1 MIIGGYVACIAY
13 VFFLIFAVGPF
24 VQKKT
29 SIESSRKT
37 IHTMLFVVWV
47 LIDIFLKN
55 TIHQII
61 VPVIFIILNALSYK
75 FKFYKSVEREEGNHL
90 GTVYFAIAITV
101 IMTVAYFFPTM
112 YYATGIASFCLTV
125 GDGFA
130 ALIGYNTK
138 SRKLIS
144 TKTLNGTISCI
155 VASAICIFA
164 FCSIYPVH
172 LSIVSILLIA
182 VLTGILELTGKGL
195 DNFTIS
201 FGVFLASNA
210 LINNYSSNLLMS
222 LAIAILIFTI
232 VFFAKAITYA
242 GSLFSMVIVFSFSY
256 FGGIWGLTFLLLT
269 YFTIFFVAILKK
281 RNGKRESISRPRG
294 FLQILINGGLG
305 TLFIILFGISKKPEF
320 MIISVVAIGGC
331 FVDSLS
337 SDIGVLSSKAPIDII
352 KFKPIDNGLSG
363 GVSVLGT
370 TSAFVASLLIAIY
383 TKCFFETPISTSIF
397 ICALVFFQTVLDSIL
412 GSVFQAKYKCTACG
426 KITET
431 HCCCDMKTEHYS
443 GIMFVNNNMVNIL
456 TSLIVVAI
464 AIAIFAR

>member
-29 SIESSRKT
+29 NIESSRKT

-47 LIDIFLKN
+47 LIDLFLKN

-75 FKFYKSVEREEGNHL
+75 FKFYKSVEREEENHL
-90 GTVYFAIAITV
+90 GTVYFAIAITA
-101 IMTVAYFFPTM
+101 IMAVAYFFPIM

-138 SRKLIS
+138 SRKLLP
-144 TKTLNGTISCI
+144 TKTLNGTICCI
-155 VASAICIFA
+155 AASAISIFV
-164 FCSIYPVH
+164 FCAIYHVH

-182 VLTGILELTGKGL
+182 VLAGILELTGKGL

-201 FGVFLASNA
+201 FGVFLASSA
-210 LINNYSSNLLMS
+210 LINNYSSDLLMS
-222 LAIAILIFTI
+222 LAIAILIFAI
-232 VFFAKAITYA
+232 VFFARAITYA
-242 GSLFSMVIVFSFSY
+242 GSVLSMVIVFSFSY
-256 FGGIWGLTFLLLT
+256 FGGSWGLTFLLLT
-269 YFTIFFVAILKK
+269 YFTIFFVAVLKK
-281 RNGKRESISRPRG
+281 NNGKRKGNSRPRS

-305 TLFIILFGISKKPEF
+305 TLFVILFGIYKNPKF
-320 MIISVVAIGGC
+320 MIISVIAIGGC

-337 SDIGVLSSKAPIDII
+337 SDIGVLSSKTPVDII

-370 TSAFVASLLIAIY
+370 TSAFIASLLIAIY
-383 TKCFFETPISTSIF
+383 AKFFFATTISTAIV
-397 ICALVFFQTVLDSIL
+397 ICALVFFQTVLDSVF
-412 GSVFQAKYKCTACG
+412 GSAFQAKYKCTVCS
-426 KITET
+426 KISESNY
-431 HCCCDMKTEHYS
+431 CCDTKTEHFS
-443 GIMFVNNNMVNIL
+443 GIMFVDNNMVNIL
-456 TSLIVVAI
+456 TSLIVVGI
-464 AIAIFAR
+464 AIATFAR